1 MITQAEMVNESKKV
15 MEDEIKAFSKKNT
28 VKVIGSVN
36 EGYTLDIILGLP
48 ADLIVMGM
56 KGRGKSNSV
65 FGSTTS
71 MLSVIQL
78 LLYLLFL

>member
-36 EGYTLDIILGLP
+36 EGYTLDIIL
-48 ADLIVMGM
+48 
-56 KGRGKSNSV
+56 
-65 FGSTTS
+65 
-71 MLSVIQL
+71 
-78 LLYLLFL
+78 Y